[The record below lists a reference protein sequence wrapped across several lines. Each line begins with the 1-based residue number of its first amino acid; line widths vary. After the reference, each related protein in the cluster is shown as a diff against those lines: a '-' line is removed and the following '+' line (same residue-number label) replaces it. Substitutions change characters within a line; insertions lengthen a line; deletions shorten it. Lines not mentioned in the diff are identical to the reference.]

1 MSQPV
6 LKPDPSTGI
15 FHVCWSF
22 NRRSRRRSLKTADPA
37 LARALFA
44 RWLLLD
50 HDAPAAP
57 DMTIGECWAIYS
69 AKHRPV
75 SAVAMQRRW
84 AALTGPF
91 FGAMKVSDFGQAAVN
106 RYVDQRTSGRL
117 GGSAVQAHS
126 TRKEL
131 SDVIA
136 AMNHCAG
143 ARRFVVAK
151 VKLPAAGEP
160 RDRWLRDAEIKAL
173 FDAAGDRDLRLFLEI
188 ALNTAGRVQAI
199 LDLTW
204 DRVDFQTGVIHLDV
218 PNRAKT
224 KKRRASVPIS
234 ASLMPVLQDAY
245 GMSAAPRPLPRL
257 FYGVTAQAIWSKLNK
272 AVVAAGIAPIVENGA
287 KRPRATG
294 IGPHVLRHTAAT
306 RMVRNGVPLA
316 HVAAV
321 LGNTVQ
327 VVQNSYAHHLPEH
340 LRGAVDAI
348 SGGK

>member
-1 MSQPV
+1 MSQPA

-15 FHVCWSF
+15 FHVCWSV

-57 DMTIGECWAIYS
+57 NMTIGECWAIYS

-143 ARRFVVAK
+143 ARRFTVAK
-151 VKLPAAGEP
+151 VKLPVAAEP
-160 RDRWLRDAEIKAL
+160 RDRWLRDAEIKTL
-173 FDAAGDRDLRLFLEI
+173 FDAAEGRDLRLFLEI

-204 DRVDFQTGVIHLDV
+204 DRVDFGTGVIHLDV
-218 PNRAKT
+218 PGRAKT

-234 ASLMPVLQDAY
+234 TTLRPALQVAWIHR
-245 GMSAAPRPLPRL
+245 GLNGKL
-257 FYGVTAQAIWSKLNK
+257 FPGVTAQAIWSKLNK
-272 AVVAAGIAPIVENGA
+272 AVVAAGIAHVVENGA

-321 LGNTVQ
+321 LGNTIA
-327 VVQNSYAHHLPEH
+327 VVEKTYAHHLPEH
-340 LRGAVDAI
+340 LRGAVDSI

>member
-57 DMTIGECWAIYS
+57 NMTIGECWAIYS

-173 FDAAGDRDLRLFLEI
+173 FEAADTDRDLWLFLQI

-204 DRVDFQTGVIHLDV
+204 DRADFSTGVIHLDV
-218 PNRAKT
+218 PGRLKT

-234 ASLMPVLQDAY
+234 
-245 GMSAAPRPLPRL
+245 SALKPILLEWWANRTDRFDSRL
-257 FYGVTAQAIWSKLNK
+257 FPGVTAQAIWSKLNK